1 MRTRTESVPVES
13 LRVSAYTI
21 PTETPEQDGTY
32 EWDSTTIVIVE
43 VRAGGKHGLG
53 YTYADTATAK
63 LIEDKL
69 KQVVIGRDAMSA
81 KGAWL
86 AMLHSIRNLGR
97 PGICSMAI
105 AAVETA
111 LWDLKARL
119 LDLPL
124 VSLFGQ
130 AREAIPIYG
139 SGGFTNYSNKQL
151 RNQLH
156 GWAEQGIPR
165 VKMKIGRDARMDVE
179 RVKAARDAIG
189 NDVELFVDANG
200 AYARKQAL
208 AQAELLQQFDVGWF
222 EEPVSSDDLE
232 GLRFICDHA
241 PSQMQI
247 AAGEY
252 GYHIDYFQRM
262 LEAGAV
268 DVLQADATRCSGFI
282 VFFCKRPRF
291 VKHTTFP
298 CRRIAR
304 PPCICTSHVPHQRSC
319 TPNTSMITSVL
330 STCCL
335 TACPNRLTAQSRRT

>member
-1 MRTRTESVPVES
+1 
-13 LRVSAYTI
+13 
-21 PTETPEQDGTY
+21 
-32 EWDSTTIVIVE
+32 
-43 VRAGGKHGLG
+43 
-53 YTYADTATAK
+53 
-63 LIEDKL
+63 
-69 KQVVIGRDAMSA
+69 
-81 KGAWL
+81 
-86 AMLHSIRNLGR
+86 
-97 PGICSMAI
+97 
-105 AAVETA
+105 
-111 LWDLKARL
+111 
-119 LDLPL
+119 
-124 VSLFGQ
+124 
-130 AREAIPIYG
+130 
-139 SGGFTNYSNKQL
+139 
-151 RNQLH
+151 
-156 GWAEQGIPR
+156 

-200 AYARKQAL
+200 AYGRKQAL